1 MYLLR
6 SMRVKALLTL
16 AVVTLTLGLLAT
28 QVFAGNDKK
37 LDPDFDELGFIF
49 TTLSIGLDEEGEKTG
64 DRWLMTGS
72 GEFNNKK
79 VKGGGMFIHTDFNDP
94 IPQPVLGAGTWKAE
108 RVIGFEKTED
118 PNNPYARNVSGIL
131 DLQIR
136 LFPDG
141 GPKKGVP
148 ATLKVVCNIP
158 AIEGKTGLP
167 EGIFLDID
175 DGLSFEP
182 IIVPPPFGLTAL
194 PILD

>member
-16 AVVTLTLGLLAT
+16 AVVTLTLSLLAT
-28 QVFAGNDKK
+28 QVFASNDKK
-37 LDPDFDELGFIF
+37 LDPAFDDLGFIF
-49 TTLSIGLDEEGEKTG
+49 TTLSIGLDEGGEKTD
-64 DRWLMTGS
+64 DRWFMTGS
-72 GEFNNKK
+72 GEFNKKK
-79 VKGGGMFIHTDFNDP
+79 VKGGGMFIHTEGLAVGAP
-94 IPQPVLGAGTWKAE
+94 ILGAGTWKAK
-108 RVIGFEKTED
+108 RVIGFTKVED
-118 PNNPYARNVSGIL
+118 ENNPFARNVSGIVEL
-131 DLQIR
+131 EIR

-148 ATLKVVCNIP
+148 ATLTVVCNIP
-158 AIEGKTGLP
+158 PLVTQTGRP